1 MKLVAFVVVLFML
14 FSFQVALAQDAADKA
29 APQEETAAKPQED
42 EDATAKVEAAKTGEY
57 RVGVGDIL
65 EISVLQPEPIMN
77 LSPVASDGT
86 ITFPYIGNV
95 SVKGMLLGDVQNDIQ
110 ARLADGYMKYPV
122 VSVTLKE
129 SRSRKFFVYGEV
141 ARPGTYPIDDNTTV
155 LKAISIA
162 GGITKF
168 GSTSRVKILRPYKDK
183 AGYESIKVNMDA
195 AMKGSADSD
204 LLIQPEDIVVVT
216 EGLF

>member
-1 MKLVAFVVVLFML
+1 MKLVAFIVVLFML
-14 FSFQVALAQDAADKA
+14 FSFQVAQAQGPADKPE
-29 APQEETAAKPQED
+29 PQEEAAAKPMD
-42 EDATAKVEAAKTGEY
+42 EVIAKVEAAKTGEY

-110 ARLADGYMKYPV
+110 KRLADGYMKYPV
-122 VSVTLKE
+122 VSITLKE

-141 ARPGTYPIDDNTTV
+141 MRPGTFPLEDNTTA
-155 LKAISIA
+155 LKAISTA

-183 AGYESIKVNMDA
+183 PGYESIKVNMDA

-204 LLIQPEDIVVVT
+204 VVIQPEDIVVVT

>member
-1 MKLVAFVVVLFML
+1 MKLAAFVVVLFML
-14 FSFQVALAQDAADKA
+14 FSFQVAAAQDAADKEV
-29 APQEETAAKPQED
+29 PQDKTVSKPQED
-42 EDATAKVEAAKTGEY
+42 AAAKVEAAGTGEY

-65 EISVLQPEPIMN
+65 EVSVLQPEPIMN
-77 LSPVASDGT
+77 LAPVASDGT

-95 SVKGMLLGDVQNDIQ
+95 SVKGMLLGDVQNNIQ

-141 ARPGTYPIDDNTTV
+141 MRPGTFLLEDNTTA

-183 AGYESIKVNMDA
+183 PGYESIKVNMDA

-204 LLIQPEDIVVVT
+204 VVIQPEDIVVVT

>member
-1 MKLVAFVVVLFML
+1 MKLAAFVVVLFML
-14 FSFQVALAQDAADKA
+14 FSLQVAIAQDAADEA
-29 APQEETAAKPQED
+29 V
-42 EDATAKVEAAKTGEY
+42 AKVEAAKTGEY

-65 EISVLQPEPIMN
+65 EISVIQPEPIMN

-141 ARPGTYPIDDNTTV
+141 MRPGTFPLEDNTTV

-183 AGYESIKVNMDA
+183 PGYESIKVNMGA

-204 LLIQPEDIVVVT
+204 VVIQPEDIVVVT

>member
-1 MKLVAFVVVLFML
+1 MRLAAFVLVIFTI
-14 FSFQVALAQDAADKA
+14 FSFQAVSAQDTANNPVSREEAMPKM
-29 APQEETAAKPQED
+29 ETAG
-42 EDATAKVEAAKTGEY
+42 TGEY

-65 EISVLQPEPIMN
+65 EISVLQPEQITN

-95 SVKGMLLGDVQNDIQ
+95 QVKGMLLGDVQNDIQ
-110 ARLADGYMKYPV
+110 RRLADGYMKYPV

-129 SRSRKFFVYGEV
+129 SRSRKFYVYGEV
-141 ARPGTYPIDDNTTV
+141 ARPGTYSLDDNMTA
-155 LKAISIA
+155 LKAISVA

-183 AGYESIKVNMDA
+183 AGYESIKVNMGA

-204 LLIQPEDIVVVT
+204 VSIQPEDIVVVS

>member
-1 MKLVAFVVVLFML
+1 MKLVAFLVVLCML
-14 FSFQVALAQDAADKA
+14 FSFQLALAQDPAEQAEPKV
-29 APQEETAAKPQED
+29 ETAPA
-42 EDATAKVEAAKTGEY
+42 VAAEPAPKAEPARTGEY

-65 EISVLQPEPIMN
+65 EISVIQPESIMN

-86 ITFPYIGNV
+86 ITFPYIG
-95 SVKGMLLGDVQNDIQ
+95 SVKVQGMLLGDVQNEIQ
-110 ARLADGYMKYPV
+110 SRLADGYMKYPV

-129 SRSRKFFVYGEV
+129 SHSRKFFVYGEV
-141 ARPGTYPIDDNTTV
+141 MKPGTYPLEDNTTA

-162 GGITKF
+162 GGMTKF

-183 AGYESIKVNMDA
+183 AGYETIKVNMDA

-204 LLIQPEDIVVVT
+204 IVLQPEDIVVVS
-216 EGLF
+216 EGIF

>member
-1 MKLVAFVVVLFML
+1 MKLAAFITVFFML
-14 FSFQVALAQDAADKA
+14 FSFQIAAAQSPADKA
-29 APQEETAAKPQED
+29 ASW
-42 EDATAKVEAAKTGEY
+42 EDATSKTEPAKTGEY

-65 EISVLQPEPIMN
+65 EISVLQPEPITN

-141 ARPGTYPIDDNTTV
+141 MRPGTFPLEDNTTV

-183 AGYESIKVNMDA
+183 PGYESIKVNMGA

-204 LLIQPEDIVVVT
+204 VVIQPEDIVVVT

>member
-1 MKLVAFVVVLFML
+1 MKLAAFIVVFFML
-14 FSFQVALAQDAADKA
+14 FSFQAVMAQDPADR
-29 APQEETAAKPQED
+29 PESQ
-42 EDATAKVEAAKTGEY
+42 GEY

-86 ITFPYIGNV
+86 ITFPYIGSV

-141 ARPGTYPIDDNTTV
+141 MRPGTFPLEDNTTV

-162 GGITKF
+162 GGMTKF
-168 GSTSRVKILRPYKDK
+168 GSASRVKILRPYKDK
-183 AGYESIKVNMDA
+183 PGYESIKVNMGA

-204 LLIQPEDIVVVT
+204 VVIQPEDIVVVT